1 MYLIVIEAESD
12 IGGKTGTLF
21 YQPYR
26 LAFNESEA
34 MEMMNEYLKHGPDD
48 GAVVPEFFALYK
60 ERDGEFGSPDY
71 YDPAT
76 CQIADDKAVQE
87 WLAATGRC

>member
-1 MYLIVIEAESD
+1 MYLIVVESRS
-12 IGGKTGTLF
+12 GGKTESVI

-26 LAFNESEA
+26 LAVSQSEA
-34 MEMMNEYLKHGPDD
+34 MELMADYMKHGADD
-48 GAVVPEFFALYK
+48 GALCPEFFALYK
-60 ERDGEFGSPDY
+60 ERDGELGSPDY

-87 WLAATGRC
+87 WLAETGRC